1 MVDLLLDHHPELTL
15 DGGASQLLTSAVA
28 LGHHAIVH
36 TLISRGFSAH
46 GGDAL
51 MLAVEKEDLQTLR
64 QLLGDGTDVNMDL
77 GNGDT
82 PLLAAC
88 RLDKPLAVAILM
100 QVGRPTFTL
109 FYDLI
114 GLGRA

>member
-1 MVDLLLDHHPELTL
+1 MVDLLLDHQPEVTL
-15 DGGASQLLTSAVA
+15 GGGASELLTQAVA

-46 GGDAL
+46 GGEAL

-64 QLLGDGTDVNMDL
+64 QLLGGGANANTDV
-77 GNGDT
+77 GGGDT
-82 PLLAAC
+82 ALLAAC

-100 QVGRPTFTL
+100 QVGRPTCNPV
-109 FYDLI
+109 FYLI
-114 GLGRA
+114 GLDRA